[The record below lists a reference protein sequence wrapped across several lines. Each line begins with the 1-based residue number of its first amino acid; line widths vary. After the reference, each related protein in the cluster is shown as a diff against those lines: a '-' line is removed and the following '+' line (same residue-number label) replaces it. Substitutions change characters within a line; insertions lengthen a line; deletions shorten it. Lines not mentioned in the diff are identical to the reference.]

1 MNKIYIILGK
11 LSEIKLMINFLPL
24 EVINLTLLLSEI
36 PRKINSES
44 VAFHVEKRRDSAP
57 YAEEDVVPCE
67 IGRLSGCERDIVFMC
82 SFCSHKRISKPF
94 KGSKKIQ
101 TWIRWKYD
109 SIICL
114 YTCSD
119 NLK

>member
-1 MNKIYIILGK
+1 MNKIFIILGI

-57 YAEEDVVPCE
+57 NAEEDVVPCE
-67 IGRLSGCERDIVFMC
+67 IGRLSGCERDIVFV
-82 SFCSHKRISKPF
+82 HTKGYQNPLKVLKKF
-94 KGSKKIQ
+94 KLGSNGNMIL
-101 TWIRWKYD
+101 
-109 SIICL
+109 L
-114 YTCSD
+114 YVYIHVVTI
-119 NLK
+119 

>member
-1 MNKIYIILGK
+1 MYIILGK

-67 IGRLSGCERDIVFMC
+67 IGRLSGCERDIVFV
-82 SFCSHKRISKPF
+82 HT
-94 KGSKKIQ
+94 KGYQNPLKVLKKIQ

-114 YTCSD
+114 YTCSN